1 MKRFSMFQDIFSSAT
16 GDSDKHDAVVGHM
29 IQQISPV
36 ASPVSTRRSSAQSS
50 IPIPEPVPVAA
61 APSAQ
66 SETDEEE
73 TLWFETA
80 RNGVGWGQTVVL
92 SYVALGIVGGFIFW
106 WQNNFA
112 DSVVD
117 SMFMTVSAITGS
129 SLSAISLQKSS
140 IGALIVINILAFI
153 SSPTWSDLIFV
164 IIW

>member
-1 MKRFSMFQDIFSSAT
+1 MFQDIFSSAT
-16 GDSDKHDAVVGHM
+16 GGSDKHDAVVGHM
-29 IQQISPV
+29 LQQTSPGVSPV
-36 ASPVSTRRSSAQSS
+36 TSRRSSAQSS

-66 SETDEEE
+66 SEADEEKE
-73 TLWFETA
+73 DTLWFETA
-80 RNGVGWGQTVVL
+80 RNGVSWGQTVVL
-92 SYVALGIVGGFIFW
+92 AYVALGVVGGFIFW
-106 WQNNFA
+106 WQNNFV

-129 SLSAISLQKSS
+129 SLSTILLQKSS

>member
-1 MKRFSMFQDIFSSAT
+1 MFQDIFSSAK

-29 IQQISPV
+29 IQQISPGV
-36 ASPVSTRRSSAQSS
+36 SPVSTRRSSAQSS

-92 SYVALGIVGGFIFW
+92 TYVALGIVGGFIFW
-106 WQNNFA
+106 WQNNFV

-117 SMFMTVSAITGS
+117 SIFMTVSAITGS
-129 SLSAISLQKSS
+129 SLSTSLLQKSS